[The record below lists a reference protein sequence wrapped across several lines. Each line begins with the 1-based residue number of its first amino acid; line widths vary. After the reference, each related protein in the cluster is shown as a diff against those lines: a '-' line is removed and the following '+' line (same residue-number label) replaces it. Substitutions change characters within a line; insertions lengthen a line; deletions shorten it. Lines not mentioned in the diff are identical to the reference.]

1 MATKFKTVKAVVPVR
16 RMVMEGVL
24 KVNSVDEDKNYKVS
38 LMLLNGKRNRNG
50 WVYLNLEKNL
60 GQFVNIP
67 ILCAWVQGKPDG
79 HNFDIKIDKK
89 TGKEYASFVGA
100 DAEKIIGWVIEK
112 TPSGEDNAYIA
123 NIDGVDW
130 VCIREAFIPSFYNKE
145 FIDALEAEGGQM
157 KVSIETL
164 VSKSYVEGDTEYE
177 EEWTVVG
184 ITVISVTEAVAGANI
199 KRKVNAEYG
208 EELEKIKLRAS
219 QYYAKTNIK
228 EPQTQKQNQVK
239 ENKKSMK
246 VMNLED
252 LKSKF
257 NGYTPLKV
265 NGLTVALLSDTG
277 RLCTYTFLE
286 NEDTVVP
293 ERIEEVAV
301 NSVFGEGDNA
311 VTVSGAEFVGVLTS
325 KLNAATR
332 ALEDETKKHA
342 EDNATLT
349 AKLNKMIEAETKR
362 RKEAVKAAIKAQ
374 LQANQKD
381 CGVEIADNLCD
392 DLLTDDCIGKYAE
405 MVGANDC
412 FNGDEVARK
421 DVDARC
427 MAEVRKGNQAKEQQ
441 RKANQGYHWNMA
453 IPKEDDTVSGVLA
466 SLQNIQK

>member
-1 MATKFKTVKAVVPVR
+1 
-16 RMVMEGVL
+16 
-24 KVNSVDEDKNYKVS
+24 
-38 LMLLNGKRNRNG
+38 
-50 WVYLNLEKNL
+50 
-60 GQFVNIP
+60 
-67 ILCAWVQGKPDG
+67 
-79 HNFDIKIDKK
+79 
-89 TGKEYASFVGA
+89 
-100 DAEKIIGWVIEK
+100 
-112 TPSGEDNAYIA
+112 
-123 NIDGVDW
+123 
-130 VCIREAFIPSFYNKE
+130 
-145 FIDALEAEGGQM
+145 
-157 KVSIETL
+157 
-164 VSKSYVEGDTEYE
+164 
-177 EEWTVVG
+177 
-184 ITVISVTEAVAGANI
+184 
-199 KRKVNAEYG
+199 
-208 EELEKIKLRAS
+208 
-219 QYYAKTNIK
+219 
-228 EPQTQKQNQVK
+228 
-239 ENKKSMK
+239 MK

-301 NSVFGEGDNA
+301 NSVFGEGDNT

-325 KLNAATR
+325 KLNAAAR

-374 LQANQKD
+374 LQANKKD
-381 CGVEIADNLCD
+381 CGVEIAENLCD

-405 MVGANDC
+405 MVGTNDC

-453 IPKEDDTVSGVLA
+453 LPKEADTVSGVLA